1 MNIFAERES
10 FKPWKE
16 SLTKMKLSQVEC
28 QKIFWGTEYLLNL
41 KFEEWETFYFLKIF
55 RNPPPS
61 KKQILLI
68 LGSNYRKFPQKS
80 FLKWIFAKCLKKCFD
95 SLLFWE
101 TKKCTTSRFV
111 NSISCI
117 TCIIWL
123 VFLAVYPGIVGD
135 SDRSAWPGTIFK
147 SLTKSTKV
155 PSRSPRCICPRN
167 GFTQWNRGYFLQ
179 SHSFSLV
186 TGPLI

>member
-1 MNIFAERES
+1 MPKNFLRHRIFIKSKIWRMRN
-10 FKPWKE
+10 F
-16 SLTKMKLSQVEC
+16 LLSQNI
-28 QKIFWGTEYLLNL
+28 QKSPPLKKTDFTYLFWNFSV
-41 KFEEWETFYFLKIF
+41 K
-55 RNPPPS
+55 
-61 KKQILLI
+61 I

-111 NSISCI
+111 NSIS
-117 TCIIWL
+117 CIIWL